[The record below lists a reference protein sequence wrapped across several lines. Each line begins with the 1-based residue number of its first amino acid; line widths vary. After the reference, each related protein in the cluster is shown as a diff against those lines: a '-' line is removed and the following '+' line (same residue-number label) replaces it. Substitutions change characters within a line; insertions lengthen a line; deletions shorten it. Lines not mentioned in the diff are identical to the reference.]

1 MTFEEKTL
9 SSETVYKGAILNLRR
24 DRVTVVDGSTSY
36 REIIEHT
43 GGVTVAAVTHDK
55 KMVLVRQF
63 RKAAEAVIMEAPAG
77 KLEKGEDPMEAAAR
91 ELKEETGYTAES
103 LEFVT
108 SFYSSIGYSE
118 ELLHLYYAKGL
129 TEGEMDLDDS
139 EAIDVVIE
147 DLGVLKQMVLSGDIK
162 DGKTIAAILIASAKE
177 GI

>member
-9 SSETVYKGAILNLRR
+9 SSEVIYEGAILNLRR
-24 DRVTVVDGSTSY
+24 DKVTVVDGSTSY

-55 KMVLVRQF
+55 KMVLVSQF
-63 RKAAEAVIMEAPAG
+63 RKAAEAVVMEAPAG
-77 KLEKGEDPMEAAAR
+77 KLEEGEDPMEAAAR

-103 LEFVT
+103 LELVT

-118 ELLHLYYAKGL
+118 ELLYLYYAKGL
-129 TEGEMDLDDS
+129 TAGETDFDDS
-139 EAIDVVIE
+139 EAIDVVLE
-147 DLGVLKQMVLSGDIK
+147 DLNILKQKVLSGEIR
-162 DGKTIAAILIASAKE
+162 DGKTIAAILIAAAKE